1 MICNYQ
7 VSQQKTLLVDCWWK
21 MTLFV
26 CFKTQQHLEIVL
38 SYLTDQD
45 LLLSYLTDQDFL
57 TYPFLNKTQVLDTLQ
72 GNSNFQIRKSF
83 MRKYVILTLYIT
95 EIKITM
101 NLVLILIK
109 IWVFAMLMH
118 SNIRMKIFRII
129 SGFECLYKSLLL
141 FLLLSLE

>member
-1 MICNYQ
+1 
-7 VSQQKTLLVDCWWK
+7 

-26 CFKTQQHLEIVL
+26 CSKTHQHLEIVL

-83 MRKYVILTLYIT
+83 MRKYVTLTLYIT
-95 EIKITM
+95 EIKIKM

-109 IWVFAMLMH
+109 I
-118 SNIRMKIFRII
+118 
-129 SGFECLYKSLLL
+129 
-141 FLLLSLE
+141 